1 MYKERCAK
9 RTVNGKII
17 VYNDGKFGEK
27 NIMTKQTECR
37 NGCGRILEWDNNQPG
52 KYKFVEAATGQLHRC
67 PNYVSKQTSDFER
80 NKQMYGGPSLS
91 SGYNQMQKD
100 LADMGVWKDGA
111 ELRIRELE
119 KEANRYIELTDA
131 IAKELKIK
139 SFKPASELE
148 QEENEKTLD
157 E

>member
-1 MYKERCAK
+1 
-9 RTVNGKII
+9 
-17 VYNDGKFGEK
+17 
-27 NIMTKQTECR
+27 MTKQTECR

-67 PNYVSKQTSDFER
+67 PNYVSKQTTDFDR
-80 NKQMYGGPSLS
+80 NKTQYGSTYRGPS
-91 SGYNQMQKD
+91 NMDKMEKD
-100 LADMGVWKDGA
+100 LADLGVWKDGA

-119 KEANRYIELTDA
+119 KEANRFIELTDA

-148 QEENEKTLD
+148 QEKEEQ
-157 E
+157 